1 MNVAEATFTLK
12 LIQSLIAS
20 GIEGSM
26 IGVITLY
33 KSQMYKVCASYD
45 DDCHIL
51 NKLYV
56 IIFGIT
62 LAVVGA

>member
-1 MNVAEATFTLK
+1 MAEAYFSAK

-33 KSQMYKVCASYD
+33 KSQMNKVWATYLKKSF
-45 DDCHIL
+45 
-51 NKLYV
+51 NKLFLSFFLK
-56 IIFGIT
+56 IRF
-62 LAVVGA
+62 LD